1 MKLAIHQ
8 TAGWFLDIDRN
19 LELLAQ
25 TAATAAQQGVDLL
38 VLPELFLTGYNLGD
52 RLDSLAQSAAGEA
65 LTRVAAIARDW
76 AVAIAI
82 GYPERDGDRV
92 FNAVTVIDAT
102 GQQVA
107 HYRKIHLYGPEE
119 KRLFAA
125 GDEWVMVAIAGVQV
139 GLLICF
145 DVEFPE
151 AVRTLALQGAELII
165 VPTTLAG
172 PHEAIPLQIVPT
184 RAMENQIFVAYANR
198 IGHEGALTY
207 CGHSCI
213 VDPSGTAIAQA
224 GYDEALLIGE
234 IDPTLI
240 ARERAASHSYLSD
253 RRPALY
259 RLSDIACLGSTNPT
273 QKCGD

>member
-25 TAATAAQQGVDLL
+25 TAATVAQQGVDLL

-52 RLDSLAQSAAGEA
+52 RLAPLAQSAAGEA
-65 LTRVAAIARDW
+65 IARVAAIARDC
-76 AVAIAI
+76 AVAIAL
-82 GYPERDGDRV
+82 GYPERDGEHV
-92 FNAVTVIDAT
+92 FNAVILIDAK
-102 GQQVA
+102 GERVA
-107 HYRKIHLYGPEE
+107 NYRKIHLYGPEE

-172 PHEAIPLQIVPT
+172 PNEAIPLQMVPT
-184 RAMENQIFVAYANR
+184 RALENQIFVAYANR
-198 IGHEGALTY
+198 IGCEGELTY

-213 VDPSGTAIAQA
+213 IDPTGTAIAQA
-224 GYDEALLIGE
+224 GYDEALLVGE
-234 IDPTLI
+234 IDPAII
-240 ARERAASHSYLSD
+240 ARERAAAHSYLCD
-253 RRPALY
+253 RRPSLY
-259 RLSDIACLGSTNPT
+259 RLSAVD
-273 QKCGD
+273 